1 MSISGLITHYT
12 ARVLHYDLKQ
22 YPYRIQLQQ
31 KLATA
36 DKVKRSEMANWLLAK
51 IESSKSFLNH
61 LWTTDEAHF
70 HLDGQVNSKNN
81 IYWGIRTSN

>member
-1 MSISGLITHYT
+1 MGLSRTT
-12 ARVLHYDLKQ
+12 LRRVLHYDLKQ
-22 YPYRIQLQQ
+22 YPYRIQLHQ

-61 LWTTDEAHF
+61 LWTTDEAHV
-70 HLDGQVNSKNN
+70 LEGQSVCYKSQH
-81 IYWGIRTSN
+81 TQ